1 MKKQPD
7 EFLPTRESLLGR
19 LKDWKDEE
27 SWREFVNIYRQL
39 IFSAARKSGLTEAEA
54 DDVVQETIVSVAKTI
69 REFQYDPER
78 CSFKTWLRHLT
89 QKRIADHYRKRPR
102 EHLLREAS
110 GGATTGT
117 SAFERVPSPGDLE
130 TIWEEEWQNKILD
143 AALERV
149 RTQASARQYQ
159 MFDLYVLKKMRVQ
172 EVATALGTS
181 VAQVYLAKHR
191 ISRLIKKEVHQLK
204 VKMGD
209 E

>member
-1 MKKQPD
+1 MKQQPD

-110 GGATTGT
+110 GGAATGT
-117 SAFERVPSPGDLE
+117 GAFERVPSPGDLE
-130 TIWEEEWQNKILD
+130 TIWEEEWQKKILD

-191 ISRLIKKEVHQLK
+191 ISRLIKREVHQLK
-204 VKMGD
+204 AKMGD

>member
-117 SAFERVPSPGDLE
+117 GAFDRVPSPGDLE

-172 EVATALGTS
+172 EVAAALGTS

-204 VKMGD
+204 AKMGD